1 MSFVEIKT
9 PAGQLRRVDYMGG
22 VVDIPAHHNWLAA
35 QAGMG
40 KTMLVSFASQPRW
53 DGSSW
58 DAKDEDFRL
67 LSEIKHL
74 SVADCARTLRKVGD
88 MGLEDC
94 IVSNAEELA
103 HKIAAIV
110 TADNLTQEEKILSLF
125 DAKKGLFAEFHAYQD
140 DLLVR
145 KVEKVKHEIE
155 QRKNAERLRV
165 LTEAKKKADEALSA
179 EIERQNPPPQQST
192 HFDDCVGECAEGPA
206 QHEPKPRIRLVALI

>member
-145 KVEKVKHEIE
+145 KVK
-155 QRKNAERLRV
+155 
-165 LTEAKKKADEALSA
+165 S
-179 EIERQNPPPQQST
+179 
-192 HFDDCVGECAEGPA
+192 
-206 QHEPKPRIRLVALI
+206 